1 MLKNKLL
8 LFSLFFGLS
17 SLPIFGAEVLSDVQF
32 PKAPA
37 YRVGISELPERQYVQ
52 AIEEKN
58 KQADKVTKI
67 SDVSDANITDL
78 TYADLSIKRLSK
90 EVAQELE
97 FEEQDMLA
105 DLSLLWQGAAVQ
117 SDTINFAL
125 YKLANPDADKPDEK
139 SLRNVLKTIA
149 SMSTLV
155 GASMGSP
162 LIAGSSL
169 IGGNIFGIMS
179 QDTKALNYKYTRVN
193 DADMIIL
200 IRKVEDL
207 QQRAVDLYY
216 DYMSA
221 KKQLEF
227 ANNLVEDRK
236 RKFDLAQKNNAARE
250 LVVITDAYY
259 RTALD
264 KQRTAK
270 SEFFSKRAA
279 LEQFVGRDT
288 FLQFEAELAAR
299 EKGETTNT
307 VSQSKE
313 QTPEEVKLQ
322 GAEYQQTVENVK
334 NYTENVVE
342 ATQEQKTEEPIIR
355 EVKEVIVEDVTEDI
369 PQETSKKSN
378 KLKFWEK
385 KEKLQE
391 EDFKSVED
399 VKVKQEK
406 IKVEKPKVEKVKT
419 EKIKKEKVVSPKIAE
434 PKIKNEKLQPLEP
447 ITIKSYEETVL
458 DIEKS
463 LDENGYN
470 TYDFS
475 DAERGGIKYFGDP
488 MYDGMTGLAANIDE
502 TSSKKSFLNKFKKKK
517 QETGD
522 KPKKE
527 KKEKVDPKSTK
538 NLIFLHG
545 EDKQTAKSRFN
556 FNVNGREI
564 QQNTGEKSLQDV
576 KPIQNIQQQINNE
589 FNLPPLDEIRT
600 PDLTRDGYSIHSEY
614 IY

>member
-90 EVAQELE
+90 EVAQELK

-169 IGGNIFGIMS
+169 IGGNILGIMS

-399 VKVKQEK
+399 VKVRQEK

-517 QETGD
+517 QETEE

-614 IY
+614 MY